1 MDRKPGENRSMIPD
15 YQTLM
20 LPVLKSCANGE
31 VTTSDVINNLAVEF
45 NLSEEEREDLL
56 PSGKQTTFSNR
67 VHWSKGYLK
76 QAGLLKYTKRG
87 SFVITDEGQKVLAK
101 NPSRIDNKFL
111 EQFEGFQEF
120 RNRKGTMSGNTNT
133 EKPSNVIE
141 NDATPDELLRSSH
154 AAITDAL
161 ASDLLTRVRD
171 AEPMLFEYLI
181 VELLLAMGYGGASD
195 QPGKIL
201 GKTGDD
207 GVDGVID
214 QDALGV
220 DQIYVQ
226 AKRYAEGNNIGSGAI
241 RDFCGALD
249 MKKTQK
255 GIFFTT
261 SAFSPSATDTAK
273 AMGKKIVLIDGKRLA
288 RLMIRYNIGCEDE
301 QTLHLKKIDEG
312 FFELH
317 S

>member
-1 MDRKPGENRSMIPD
+1 MIPD

-20 LPVLKSCANGE
+20 LPVLQSCEHGE
-31 VTTSDVINNLAVEF
+31 VVTSEVIDRLAKQF
-45 NLSEEEREDLL
+45 HLTQEEQEQLL

-67 VHWSKGYLK
+67 VHWAKGYLK

-87 SFVITDEGQKVLAK
+87 YFIITDEGRKVLSQQ
-101 NPSRIDNKFL
+101 PSRIDNKFL
-111 EQFEGFQEF
+111 EQFEEFQEF
-120 RNRKGTMSGNTNT
+120 RTRKGTMSGHDDM
-133 EKPSNVIE
+133 EKNSDVIE
-141 NDATPDELLRSSH
+141 NDSTPDELLRSSH
-154 AAITDAL
+154 TAITNAL
-161 ASDLLTRVRD
+161 ASELLSRIRE
-171 AEPMLFEYLI
+171 AKPALFEYLV

-195 QPGKIL
+195 SPGKLL
-201 GKTGDD
+201 GKSGDD

-226 AKRYAEGNNIGSGAI
+226 AKRYAEGNNVGAGAI

-261 SAFSPSATDTAK
+261 SAFSPSAEETVK
-273 AMGKKIVLIDGKRLA
+273 AMGKKIVLIDGQKLA
-288 RLMIRYNIGCEDE
+288 RLMIRYNIACEDE
-301 QTLHLKKIDEG
+301 QVLHLKKINED
-312 FFELH
+312 FFDLYN
-317 S
+317 

>member
-1 MDRKPGENRSMIPD
+1 MIPD

-20 LPVLKSCANGE
+20 LPVLKSCANGV
-31 VTTSDVINNLAVEF
+31 VTNADVINDLAVEF
-45 NLSEEEREDLL
+45 QLTDEEREDML

-67 VHWSKGYLK
+67 VHWAKGYLK

-87 SFVITDEGQKVLAK
+87 SFIITEEGQKVLSQ
-101 NPSRIDNKFL
+101 NTEQINNKFL
-111 EQFEGFQEF
+111 EQYETFQEF
-120 RNRKGTMSGNTNT
+120 RSRNNEASEGSNTADVT
-133 EKPSNVIE
+133 SAIE
-141 NDATPDELLRSSH
+141 NSSTPDEMLRSSH
-154 AAITDAL
+154 ADITNAL
-161 ASDLLTRVRD
+161 ASDLLSRVRES
-171 AEPMLFEYLI
+171 EPILFELL
-181 VELLLAMGYGGASD
+181 VVKLLLAMGYGGTSD
-195 QPGKIL
+195 QAGRLL

-226 AKRYAEGNNIGSGAI
+226 AKRYKEGNNIGSGAI

-261 SAFSPSATDTAK
+261 SKFSSSAEESVK
-273 AMGKKIVLIDGKRLA
+273 AMGKKIVLIDGMRLA

-301 QTLHLKKIDEG
+301 QVLHLKKIDEE
-312 FFELH
+312 FFDLN

>member
-1 MDRKPGENRSMIPD
+1 MIPD

-20 LPVLKSCANGE
+20 LPVLKSCSDGE
-31 VTTSDVINNLAVEF
+31 VTTTEVIKNLADDF
-45 NLSEEEREDLL
+45 KLTEEEREDLL

-67 VHWSKGYLK
+67 VHWAKGYLK

-87 SFVITDEGQKVLAK
+87 SYIITEEGVNALSQ
-101 NPSRIDNKFL
+101 NPDRIDNKFL
-111 EQFEGFQEF
+111 GQFESFKEF
-120 RNRKGTMSGNTNT
+120 RSRKGTIPDESNTNN
-133 EKPSNVIE
+133 SSDA
-141 NDATPDELLRSSH
+141 NDHGSTPDELLRSSH
-154 AAITDAL
+154 AAITESI
-161 ASDLLTRVRD
+161 ASELLSRIRE
-171 AEPMLFEYLI
+171 AKPILFEHLV

-195 QPGKIL
+195 NPGKIL

-226 AKRYAEGNNIGSGAI
+226 AKRYAEGNNIGAGAI

-261 SAFSPSATDTAK
+261 SAFSPSAKETAK
-273 AMGKKIVLIDGKRLA
+273 AMGKKIVLIDGQRLA
-288 RLMIRYNIGCEDE
+288 KLMIRYNIGCED
-301 QTLHLKKIDEG
+301 QQVLHIKKIDEEY
-312 FFELH
+312 FEESL
-317 S
+317 